1 MNKLNTRQK
10 ILLGLLVIIVFIYVY
25 TAFFSKPAKPKL
37 PGDSFSIGTPTQS
50 KDVVKSSKDN
60 IKTNIIDSVSVGSV
74 KVKEF
79 YGEWGKRDPF
89 FREIKRK
96 VIVEEKQS
104 DEVINLVL
112 TGVHWANGKGIA
124 VINNKIY
131 YEGDS
136 VDGKKLV
143 KVEKNYIVLRNGQ
156 KEFILKLGEK
166 K

>member
-25 TAFFSKPAKPKL
+25 TAFFSKPSKPKL
-37 PGDSFSIGTPTQS
+37 PSDSFSIGTPLPS
-50 KDVVKSSKDN
+50 KEVVKSSKDSIKAN
-60 IKTNIIDSVSVGSV
+60 IGDSTSVGSV

-79 YGEWGKRDPF
+79 YGDWGKRDPF
-89 FREIKRK
+89 FREVKRK
-96 VIVEEKQS
+96 IVVEEKQP
-104 DEVINLVL
+104 DEVMNLVL
-112 TGVHWANGKGIA
+112 SGVQWANGKGIA

-131 YEGDS
+131 YEGDF

-143 KVEKNYIVLRNGQ
+143 KVEKNSIVLRIGE